1 MRDVTTQMPTGAG
14 TVIAARDL
22 VVRNPDLTAVKGVS
36 FSISA
41 GQRMGIV
48 GESGAG
54 KSMTALALM
63 GLLPDGWWS
72 AGTVDH
78 DGHDLTTLG
87 DREMSSRRGRTIS
100 MIFQDPL
107 TALDPTRR
115 VGNQIT
121 DVIRRHTR
129 ASKRDA
135 HEQALGLIE
144 QMDLPRPPQILRAYP
159 HELSGGQRQ
168 RVMIAMAISCYPGLV
183 VADEPTTALDV
194 TVQKTVLKMLNR
206 AVMERECALLLITHD
221 LAVIAAMCETVA
233 VMYGG
238 RIVEQGPVGEVFVEP
253 KHPYTEA
260 LLRSQPTL
268 DNIDL
273 EGRSQL
279 PSIPGQVP
287 SLVDMPSGCA
297 FRTRCDRAHAK
308 CEEMP
313 VLEGQGHRVAC
324 WDPVVAPKSAHPGTA
339 ESGLDEH

>member
-1 MRDVTTQMPTGAG
+1 MTNVMQASPAKTG
-14 TVIAARDL
+14 TVIEVEDL

-41 GQRMGIV
+41 SERMGIV

-72 AGTVDH
+72 QGSIIHGGDDITS
-78 DGHDLTTLG
+78 LG
-87 DREMSSRRGRTIS
+87 DRAMSSRRGRTMS

-107 TALDPTRR
+107 TALDPVRR
-115 VGNQIT
+115 VGVQIT
-121 DVIRRHTR
+121 DVIRRHTD
-129 ASKRDA
+129 ASKEA
-135 HEQALGLIE
+135 AYKQALSLIE
-144 QMDLPRPPQILRAYP
+144 QMDLPRPPQVLRAYP

-168 RVMIAMAISCYPGLV
+168 RIMIAMAISCYPSLV
-183 VADEPTTALDV
+183 IADEPTTALDV
-194 TVQKTVLKMLNR
+194 TVQKKVLKMLDR
-206 AVMERECALLLITHD
+206 AVVERECALLMITHD

-238 RIVEQGPVGEVFVEP
+238 RIVEQGPVQEVFTEP

-273 EGRSQL
+273 TGDSRL
-279 PSIPGQVP
+279 PSIAGQVP

-297 FRTRCDRAHAK
+297 FRTRCDRAHDA
-308 CEEMP
+308 CEEFPAM
-313 VLEGQGHRVAC
+313 EGGDHRVAC
-324 WDPVVAPKSAHPGTA
+324 WDPVRPPQSSDNPND
-339 ESGLDEH
+339 SGVPAS